1 MGNISKIIGN
11 LEVAFVAFVRGDG
24 TFFKMAAGQIYC
36 YNNIEQNNLVQRQ
49 TANLMIHTY

>member
-11 LEVAFVAFVRGDG
+11 LEVAFVRGDG